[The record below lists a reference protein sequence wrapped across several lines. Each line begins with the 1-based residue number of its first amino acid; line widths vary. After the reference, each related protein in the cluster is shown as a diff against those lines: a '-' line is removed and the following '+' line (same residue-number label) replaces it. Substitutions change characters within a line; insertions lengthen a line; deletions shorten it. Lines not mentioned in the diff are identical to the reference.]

1 MKSEYLK
8 NLIVYKDH
16 SKLAYESYLERIQQL
31 FLKVQDQPTVTNF
44 AKF

>member
-8 NLIVYKDH
+8 NLIIYKEH
-16 SKLAYESYLERIQQL
+16 SHAAYESYLERIQDL
-31 FLKVQDQPTVTNF
+31 FQKVQQHPTVTNF